1 MKYYGSDIDVMLG
14 DRVIYRHLVFGK
26 SNGVVA
32 YIPGVSDPKADKHY
46 DTPDWVVD
54 LENGKSVFMAF
65 GPDLKFAHRRI
76 QFVER
81 GGTEDAIKAS
91 DPI

>member
-1 MKYYGSDIDVMLG
+1 MKYQGTDIEVMPG
-14 DRVIYRHLVFGK
+14 DRVIYRHLFFGK

-32 YIPGVSDPKADKHY
+32 YIPGVSDPKADEHY
-46 DTPDWVVD
+46 DTRDWVVD

-65 GPDLKFAHRRI
+65 GPDLEFAHRRI

-81 GGTEDAIKAS
+81 GGTEAAIKVG
-91 DPI
+91 DPV